1 MAMICLC
8 LSLGS
13 EPRDEV
19 GGLGVAVVQI
29 TRAACSEDTNGVAAV
44 ARVEVTEAV
53 GELGLEGLEALDLA
67 AGLFELGEV
76 GFAHQAHRGGGRRL
90 GLPLA
95 DDALDVGEREPEL
108 LQLGDP
114 PDANEGVGTEE
125 AVPPLRPGVR
135 DEQPE
140 LFVEVDRPD
149 GLLGG
154 LGEVAD
160 LQQVS
165 VEDLTIRFVG
175 QTDADSTRHRGRL
188 GRRDQRQVARSGG
201 HGGLSV
207 RQVWE
212 RLFCRENGEEGGRS
226 PIGTTARGPWD
237 GLSTRTLT

>member
-1 MAMICLC
+1 
-8 LSLGS
+8 
-13 EPRDEV
+13 
-19 GGLGVAVVQI
+19 VAVVQI
-29 TRAACSEDTNGVAAV
+29 TRAACSEDTNGIAAV

-53 GELGLEGLEALDLA
+53 GELGLEGFEALDLA

-135 DEQPE
+135 DEQAE
-140 LFVEVDRPD
+140 FFVEVDRPD

-154 LGEVAD
+154 LGEVAH
-160 LQQVS
+160 LEQVA
-165 VEDLTIRFVG
+165 VA
-175 QTDADSTRHRGRL
+175 TDAAGIAVCVFEQADAHRTRYRGRL
-188 GRRDQRQVARSGG
+188 GRGNQRQMAGGGG
-201 HGGLSV
+201 HGWFFRCCVGQKGAKF
-207 RQVWE
+207 RQID
-212 RLFCRENGEEGGRS
+212 GDAGGAS
-226 PIGTTARGPWD
+226 SARA
-237 GLSTRTLT
+237 LSTRTLT